1 ISVVCPTST
10 PFTSV
15 IAFSCP
21 GLPSKGTPRSR
32 ARGLFCAATDK
43 VQKSRAYSHIARLSL
58 RIKVLQSCNS
68 RLAVY
73 ETLMTRTY
81 QRART
86 RRPNVRAERRKK
98 MENWKKAVLA
108 GSAGL
113 AAILLL
119 KGNRTGGLLFTG
131 VALAALASEYPDT
144 FADIRDQLP
153 NYIERGT
160 SLLEVA

>member
-1 ISVVCPTST
+1 
-10 PFTSV
+10 
-15 IAFSCP
+15 
-21 GLPSKGTPRSR
+21 
-32 ARGLFCAATDK
+32 
-43 VQKSRAYSHIARLSL
+43 
-58 RIKVLQSCNS
+58 
-68 RLAVY
+68 
-73 ETLMTRTY
+73 
-81 QRART
+81 
-86 RRPNVRAERRKK
+86 

-119 KGNRTGGLLFTG
+119 NGNRTGGLLFSG

-160 SLLEVA
+160 SLLEVASRIGERFADVAESRGSAWYEALLSS